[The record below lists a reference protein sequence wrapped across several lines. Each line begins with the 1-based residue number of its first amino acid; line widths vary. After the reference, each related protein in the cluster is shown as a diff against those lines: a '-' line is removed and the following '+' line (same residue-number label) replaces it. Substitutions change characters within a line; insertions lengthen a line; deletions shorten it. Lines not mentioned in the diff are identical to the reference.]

1 MQGAAAVVAA
11 GTVGGRQPRFCQVL
25 SADGCARAPPR
36 QVFSAG
42 GARVTGMSELS
53 HQEVFS
59 DFSDLV
65 VASPTSYHAAES
77 VAARLEAAGFTRLG
91 DTDDWAGA
99 APNGRVVVRDG
110 AVIAW
115 RTPEQVANTTPFRVV
130 VAHTDSPGF
139 RLKPVPS
146 TERAG
151 WCSLNAEI
159 YGGPL
164 TNSWLDRDLR
174 LAGRLVLTDGSTTL
188 VATEPVARIPQLA
201 IHLDRRVNADGLK
214 LDQQQH
220 THAVLGLAEVTEPL
234 QLLAKSAGV
243 AVDDIRGFD
252 IFFVDSQA
260 PARLGARGELIAS
273 GRMDNLA
280 SVWAGT
286 RALID
291 SQPADGISVLAA
303 FDHEEVGSSTR
314 TGAAGPLL
322 GELFERIQPAAT
334 AHERG
339 ISRAASWVVSS
350 DVGHAVHPNYP
361 ERHDDAVRPIAG
373 QGPIIKVNADQRY
386 VTDGAGEALW
396 RQCSEAAGV
405 AVQWFVSNNTMPCG
419 STVGPFIATRFG
431 IRTVDVGIPILSM
444 HSVRELAVLE
454 DLDGLGRVLG
464 SFMVSAQ

>member
-1 MQGAAAVVAA
+1 M
-11 GTVGGRQPRFCQVL
+11 
-25 SADGCARAPPR
+25 SA
-36 QVFSAG
+36 
-42 GARVTGMSELS
+42 LS

-65 VASPTSYHAAES
+65 VGSPTSYHAAES
-77 VAARLEAAGFTRLG
+77 VAARLVAAGFTRVG
-91 DTDDWAGA
+91 DADDWSGA
-99 APNGRVVVRDG
+99 APHGRVLVRDG

-115 RTPEQVANTTPFRVV
+115 RTPETVTNTTPDRVV

-139 RLKPVPS
+139 RLKPAPS
-146 TERAG
+146 TERSG

-164 TNSWLDRDLR
+164 VNSWLDRDLR
-174 LAGRLVLTDGSTTL
+174 LAGRLVLADGSSRL
-188 VATEPVARIPQLA
+188 VATEAVARIPQLA

-220 THAVLGLAEVTEPL
+220 THAVLGLAEDADPM
-234 QLLAKSAGV
+234 QYLAESAGV
-243 AVDDIRGFD
+243 AADDIRGFD

-260 PARLGARGELIAS
+260 PARIGSRGELIAS

-280 SVWAGT
+280 SVWAGS
-286 RALID
+286 RALIE
-291 SQPADGISVLAA
+291 SQPTDGIAVLAA

-322 GELFERIQPAAT
+322 GELLERIQPDANVN
-334 AHERG
+334 ERG
-339 ISRAASWVVSS
+339 ASRAASWVVSS

-373 QGPIIKVNADQRY
+373 KGPIIKVNASQRY

-405 AVQWFVSNNTMPCG
+405 PVQWFVSNNTMPCG

-444 HSVRELAVLE
+444 HSARELAVLE
-454 DLDGLGRVLG
+454 DLDGLRRVLN
-464 SFMVSAQ
+464 SFMVSAL